1 MTGEQLNDLRSNY
14 PYNYDEY
21 DFLRIAIRLLVL
33 FAGMLVVN
41 GLIHKFLIYIPYVT
55 PLVYLVSGIMGFITM
70 LISIAAVSDEKFHD
84 SGKVKEVK
92 NTDRTNWTEIDFFCS
107 RMGIHIEKV
116 ISPCHSTVSSFS
128 NMTRLIE
135 SNLVPYS
142 KIKYL
147 YDHYPELVNALSKIS
162 DQSKALRMLSPE
174 VPENHVDT
182 IIQLQIQ
189 MAEYFNILK
198 RVHLLTANFESLVKL
213 EEIFEDYPEYFRY
226 CLSEQNG
233 TNN

>member
-1 MTGEQLNDLRSNY
+1 M
-14 PYNYDEY
+14 
-21 DFLRIAIRLLVL
+21 
-33 FAGMLVVN
+33 
-41 GLIHKFLIYIPYVT
+41 YIPWATAIVYTFAVIICVLTGIAVVT
-55 PLVYLVSGIMGFITM
+55 VFDTTP
-70 LISIAAVSDEKFHD
+70 IAQAKTIDKTLT
-84 SGKVKEVK
+84 
-92 NTDRTNWTEIDFFCS
+92 TDKTNWTEVDFFCS
-107 RMGIHIEKV
+107 KMGIHLEKL